1 MTESDA
7 IRRQLEMYSDERL
20 IEILRDRECGQWRP
34 EVYEIVAA
42 ILESRGVSTGAL
54 LAQAA
59 EDAEANPDE
68 LFEVLPEDLFTVAE
82 YLDPVEADA
91 DRVALEQA
99 GLRAW
104 VAGDNIDAAE
114 GIISKLRVRREDWP
128 AAMDILRAPTVSASD
143 LPPELSGLQ
152 CPKCG
157 SSDVEE
163 EAEELDVLDSSSSSL
178 SASRRKMWL
187 YRCASCKHT
196 WSG

>member
-1 MTESDA
+1 MTDSDA
-7 IRRQLEMYSDERL
+7 IRRQLDMYSDERL
-20 IEILRDRECGQWRP
+20 IEILQDRDSGEWRP

-59 EDAEANPDE
+59 EDAEVNPDE
-68 LFEVLPEDLFTVAE
+68 LFEVLPEALFTVAE
-82 YLDPVEADA
+82 YLDPLEADA
-91 DRVALEQA
+91 DRVALEQG

-104 VAGDNIDAAE
+104 VKGKDIDAAE
-114 GIISKLRVRREDWP
+114 GIISKLQVRREDWP
-128 AAMDILRAPTVSASD
+128 AAMDILHAPPVRASD
-143 LPPELSGLQ
+143 LPPELAGLQ

-163 EAEELDVLDSSSSSL
+163 KAEELDVLDSSSSSL
-178 SASRRKMWL
+178 SASRRQMWL